1 MGSELERRAKE
12 WVEGEPKETAD
23 LLELGFRAGWKVCR
37 EAAKK
42 YAEER
47 FETYLMFLDNFGDE
61 PEEVKK
67 KYVSATISK
76 EAMEAS
82 KDKEFMK
89 LVKDWRAE
97 KSRRSFKDDP
107 PPQTGVHLEGIDS
120 RGLRDHFYWS
130 LTNRRFQQEEFNKD
144 AFNPD
149 EIVWWTYAL
158 PEPKEGE

>member
-1 MGSELERRAKE
+1 MNMSIDVK
-12 WVEGEPKETAD
+12 T
-23 LLELGFRAGWKVCR
+23 LLEFYKRHQW
-37 EAAKK
+37 
-42 YAEER
+42 
-47 FETYLMFLDNFGDE
+47 
-61 PEEVKK
+61 
-67 KYVSATISK
+67 
-76 EAMEAS
+76 
-82 KDKEFMK
+82 
-89 LVKDWRAE
+89 
-97 KSRRSFKDDP
+97 RSFKDDP

>member
-97 KSRRSFKDDP
+97 KSIGFRTYEYKGIPIEIHNNPRERAA
-107 PPQTGVHLEGIDS
+107 QLRAMGV
-120 RGLRDHFYWS
+120 
-130 LTNRRFQQEEFNKD
+130 N
-144 AFNPD
+144 A
-149 EIVWWTYAL
+149 VAL
-158 PEPKEGE
+158 PEDLDCHDFAWTDATGVS